1 LNRVA
6 IVRFTARA
14 VIAPNK
20 AAGAAEAAGRAEAA
34 EAVRGVAA
42 ATATGIAGGTENL
55 LLAVQLTANCSGN
68 PSGCAYSCMAA
79 YIS

>member
-14 VIAPNK
+14 VIAPSK
-20 AAGAAEAAGRAEAA
+20 AVGAAEEAAGRVAAA
-34 EAVRGVAA
+34 EGVRGVA

-55 LLAVQLTANCSGN
+55 LW
-68 PSGCAYSCMAA
+68 PSS
-79 YIS
+79 